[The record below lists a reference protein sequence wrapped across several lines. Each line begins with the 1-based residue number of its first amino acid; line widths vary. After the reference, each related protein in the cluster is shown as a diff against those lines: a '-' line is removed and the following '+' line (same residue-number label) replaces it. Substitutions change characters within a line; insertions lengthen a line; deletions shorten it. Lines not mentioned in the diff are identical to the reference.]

1 MRPICDLGTG
11 HCRQL
16 ESLDAGVSTRLRR
29 PPTMDLL
36 TLLLLSTAL
45 APVSASPI
53 ALPGAQRHAAHASQ
67 GSKPLPLAVSTAA
80 SGHTLSPPPT
90 PTPAPPTRGGKG
102 APMKPIRNRR
112 DGIIM
117 DSGVVDLWPASDVH
131 TVVLGPL
138 PTTGACTTTIIE
150 QIWDPCFWDGT
161 TTIYPA
167 TTTLLQPIDC
177 GLCDDVY
184 VPKAIY
190 FCPNQKINGTR
201 RMSVPS
207 TSWSTVCAPATTTPS
222 AAGVN
227 QPATTTDTTTSR
239 AARTP
244 AAVPVVPVVAE
255 RAPFAVAAKPAPT
268 APAVAE
274 RAPFAVAAK
283 PAPTVAERAPFAVAA
298 KPAPTAPAVA
308 ERAPF
313 AVAAKPAPTGP
324 TVAER
329 APFAVAAKPAAPTA
343 ASVGSRS
350 PKPPARIQAAAAPA
364 CPTTLVVQP
373 EKSAG
378 KTSTRY
384 ATYTTTTVTVDCSGC
399 SLVISTALAGFGP
412 PFSFATT
419 TTVSVGAATTWACR

>member
-1 MRPICDLGTG
+1 
-11 HCRQL
+11 
-16 ESLDAGVSTRLRR
+16 
-29 PPTMDLL
+29 
-36 TLLLLSTAL
+36 
-45 APVSASPI
+45 
-53 ALPGAQRHAAHASQ
+53 
-67 GSKPLPLAVSTAA
+67 
-80 SGHTLSPPPT
+80 
-90 PTPAPPTRGGKG
+90 
-102 APMKPIRNRR
+102 MKPIRNRR

-222 AAGVN
+222 VAGVN

-283 PAPTVAERAPFAVAA
+283 PA
-298 KPAPTAPAVA
+298 
-308 ERAPF
+308 
-313 AVAAKPAPTGP
+313 
-324 TVAER
+324 
-329 APFAVAAKPAAPTA
+329 APTA

-350 PKPPARIQAAAAPA
+350 PKPPARIQAAAAAAA